1 MSHHI
6 DLDELTA
13 SERYKLLTALV
24 IPRPIAWV
32 TTVSSEGI
40 TNAAPYS
47 FFNVF
52 GQDPAIIILGL
63 EHKADGTAKDT
74 ENNINTL
81 NEFVVNLVSS
91 DILEKMVQ
99 TAAAYAPGE
108 SEPDILGLSLTSSKK
123 VKPPR
128 LTNAPVSIECERMM
142 SLSLS
147 RERSILIGRAVGV
160 FSKHFTLTG
169 RIITQ
174 SHVFLLID
182 MLKSK
187 VFLYFRFQHIYQQ
200 KDVRLGNY
208 SPSQRE
214 VFLHLSNHF

>member
-1 MSHHI
+1 MSLHI
-6 DLDELTA
+6 DLDEVTA
-13 SERYKLLTALV
+13 RERYKLLTALV

-32 TTVSSEGI
+32 TTLDFEGK

-74 ENNINTL
+74 ENNINIL

-91 DILEKMVQ
+91 DMLENMVES
-99 TAAAYAPGE
+99 AALYAPEE

-128 LTNAPVSIECERMM
+128 LTDAPVAIECERMM

-147 RERSILIGRAVGV
+147 SERSILLGRAVGV
-160 FSKHFTLTG
+160 CAKNGLIDATTLNVDWSNDYPIARLFADQYAEIG
-169 RIITQ
+169 RIRRYSIPKPKRGHQ
-174 SHVFLLID
+174 G
-182 MLKSK
+182 
-187 VFLYFRFQHIYQQ
+187 
-200 KDVRLGNY
+200 KD
-208 SPSQRE
+208 
-214 VFLHLSNHF
+214 

>member
-13 SERYKLLTALV
+13 SDRYKLLTALV

-40 TNAAPYS
+40 NNAAPYS

-52 GQDPAIIILGL
+52 GQDPAVIIIGL

-74 ENNINTL
+74 ENNINLL

-91 DILEKMVQ
+91 KVLGNMVD

-108 SEPDILGLSLTSSKK
+108 SEPDILDLSLTPSKK

-128 LTNAPVSIECERMM
+128 LTDSPVAIECERIM

-147 RERSILIGRAVGV
+147 RERSILLGRAVGI
-160 FSKHFTLTG
+160 FAKEG
-169 RIITQ
+169 
-174 SHVFLLID
+174 LID
-182 MLKSK
+182 SATLQVDWANDYPIARLFADQYAEISRIR
-187 VFLYFRFQHIYQQ
+187 RFSIP
-200 KDVRLGNY
+200 KPKRA
-208 SPSQRE
+208 
-214 VFLHLSNHF
+214 LHKKR

>member
-1 MSHHI
+1 MSNHI
-6 DLDELTA
+6 DLDKLTA

-160 FSKHFTLTG
+160 FSKNGLINAETL
-169 RIITQ
+169 
-174 SHVFLLID
+174 HVDWENNYPIARLFADRYAEIGSIKRLLIPTPD
-182 MLKSK
+182 
-187 VFLYFRFQHIYQQ
+187 QTQPNE
-200 KDVRLGNY
+200 D
-208 SPSQRE
+208 
-214 VFLHLSNHF
+214 

>member
-40 TNAAPYS
+40 NNAAPYS

-52 GQDPAIIILGL
+52 GQDPAVIILGL

-74 ENNINTL
+74 ENNINLL

-91 DILEKMVQ
+91 KVLGNMVD

-108 SEPDILGLSLTSSKK
+108 SEPDILGLSLTPSKK

-128 LTNAPVSIECERMM
+128 LTDSPVAIECERIM

-147 RERSILIGRAVGV
+147 RERSILLGRAVGI
-160 FSKHFTLTG
+160 FAKDG
-169 RIITQ
+169 
-174 SHVFLLID
+174 LID
-182 MLKSK
+182 STTLQVDWANDYPIARLFADQYAEISRIK
-187 VFLYFRFQHIYQQ
+187 RFSIP
-200 KDVRLGNY
+200 KPKRA
-208 SPSQRE
+208 
-214 VFLHLSNHF
+214 LHKKR

>member
-40 TNAAPYS
+40 NNAAPYS

-52 GQDPAIIILGL
+52 GQDPAVIILGL

-74 ENNINTL
+74 ENNINLL

-91 DILEKMVQ
+91 KVLGNMVD
-99 TAAAYAPGE
+99 TAAAYTPDE
-108 SEPDILGLSLTSSKK
+108 SEPDILGLSLTPSKK

-128 LTNAPVSIECERMM
+128 LTDSPVAIECERIM

-147 RERSILIGRAVGV
+147 RERSILLGRAVGI
-160 FSKHFTLTG
+160 FAKDG
-169 RIITQ
+169 
-174 SHVFLLID
+174 LID
-182 MLKSK
+182 STTLQVDWANDYPIARLFADQYAEISRIR
-187 VFLYFRFQHIYQQ
+187 RFSIPKPKRAHH
-200 KDVRLGNY
+200 KKR
-208 SPSQRE
+208 
-214 VFLHLSNHF
+214 

>member
-40 TNAAPYS
+40 NNAAPYS

-52 GQDPAIIILGL
+52 GQDPAVIILGL
-63 EHKADGTAKDT
+63 EHKSDGTAKDT
-74 ENNINTL
+74 ENNINLL

-91 DILEKMVQ
+91 KVLGNMVD

-108 SEPDILGLSLTSSKK
+108 SEPDILGLSLTPSKK

-128 LTNAPVSIECERMM
+128 LTDSPVAIECERIM

-147 RERSILIGRAVGV
+147 RERSILLGRAVGI
-160 FSKHFTLTG
+160 FAKDG
-169 RIITQ
+169 
-174 SHVFLLID
+174 LID
-182 MLKSK
+182 STTLQVDWANDYPIARLFADQYAEISRIR
-187 VFLYFRFQHIYQQ
+187 RFSIP
-200 KDVRLGNY
+200 KPKRA
-208 SPSQRE
+208 
-214 VFLHLSNHF
+214 LHKKR

>member
-1 MSHHI
+1 MLQHI
-6 DLDELTA
+6 DLDEITA

-32 TTVSSEGI
+32 TTSDLEGK

-52 GQDPAIIILGL
+52 GQDPALIILGL

-74 ENNINTL
+74 ENNINIL

-91 DILEKMVQ
+91 DMLENMVE
-99 TAAAYAPGE
+99 TAAVYAPEE

-128 LTNAPVSIECERMM
+128 LTDAPVAIECERMM

-147 RERSILIGRAVGV
+147 SERSILLGRAVGV
-160 FSKHFTLTG
+160 FAKNGLIDATTLNVDWSNDYPIARLFADRYAELG
-169 RIITQ
+169 RI
-174 SHVFLLID
+174 
-182 MLKSK
+182 
-187 VFLYFRFQHIYQQ
+187 R
-200 KDVRLGNY
+200 RY
-208 SPSQRE
+208 SIPKPKRIHKKKE
-214 VFLHLSNHF
+214 

>member
-1 MSHHI
+1 MSQHI

-32 TTVSSEGI
+32 TTLDFEGR

-74 ENNINTL
+74 ENNINKL

-91 DILEKMVQ
+91 DMLENMVE
-99 TAAAYAPGE
+99 TAASYAPEE
-108 SEPDILGLSLTSSKK
+108 SEPNILGLSLTLSKK

-128 LTNAPVSIECERMM
+128 LTEAPVAIECERLM

-147 RERSILIGRAVGV
+147 SERSILLGRAVGV
-160 FSKHFTLTG
+160 FTKNGLIDASTLHVDWANDYPIARLFADRYAEIG
-169 RIITQ
+169 RIRRYSIPRP
-174 SHVFLLID
+174 
-182 MLKSK
+182 KRARK
-187 VFLYFRFQHIYQQ
+187 K
-200 KDVRLGNY
+200 KD
-208 SPSQRE
+208 
-214 VFLHLSNHF
+214 

>member
-1 MSHHI
+1 MSNHI
-6 DLDELTA
+6 DLDKLTA

-108 SEPDILGLSLTSSKK
+108 SEPDILGLSLTASKK

-160 FSKHFTLTG
+160 FSKNGLINAETLHVDWENNYPIARLFADRYAEIGSIKRLSIPTPDQ
-169 RIITQ
+169 TQ
-174 SHVFLLID
+174 PNED
-182 MLKSK
+182 
-187 VFLYFRFQHIYQQ
+187 
-200 KDVRLGNY
+200 
-208 SPSQRE
+208 
-214 VFLHLSNHF
+214 

>member
-40 TNAAPYS
+40 NNAAPYS

-52 GQDPAIIILGL
+52 GQDPAVIILGL

-74 ENNINTL
+74 ENNINLL

-91 DILEKMVQ
+91 KVLGNMVD

-108 SEPDILGLSLTSSKK
+108 SEPDILGLSLTPSKK

-128 LTNAPVSIECERMM
+128 LTHSPVAIECERIM

-147 RERSILIGRAVGV
+147 RERSILLGRAVGI
-160 FSKHFTLTG
+160 FAKDG
-169 RIITQ
+169 
-174 SHVFLLID
+174 LID
-182 MLKSK
+182 STTLQVDWANDYPIARLFADQYAEISRIR
-187 VFLYFRFQHIYQQ
+187 RFSIP
-200 KDVRLGNY
+200 KPKRA
-208 SPSQRE
+208 
-214 VFLHLSNHF
+214 LHKKR

>member
-1 MSHHI
+1 MLQHI
-6 DLDELTA
+6 DLDEITA

-32 TTVSSEGI
+32 TTSDLEGK

-52 GQDPAIIILGL
+52 GQDPALIILGL

-74 ENNINTL
+74 ENNINIL

-91 DILEKMVQ
+91 NMLENMVE
-99 TAAAYAPGE
+99 TAAVYAPEE

-128 LTNAPVSIECERMM
+128 LADAPVAIECERMM

-147 RERSILIGRAVGV
+147 SERSILLGRAVGV
-160 FSKHFTLTG
+160 FAKNGLIDATTLNVDWSNDYPIARLFADRYAELG
-169 RIITQ
+169 RI
-174 SHVFLLID
+174 
-182 MLKSK
+182 
-187 VFLYFRFQHIYQQ
+187 R
-200 KDVRLGNY
+200 RY
-208 SPSQRE
+208 SIPKPKRVHKKKE
-214 VFLHLSNHF
+214 

>member
-40 TNAAPYS
+40 NNAAPYS

-52 GQDPAIIILGL
+52 GQDPAVIILGL

-74 ENNINTL
+74 ENNINLL

-91 DILEKMVQ
+91 KVLGNMVD

-128 LTNAPVSIECERMM
+128 ITDSPVAIECERIM

-147 RERSILIGRAVGV
+147 RERSILLGRAVGI
-160 FSKHFTLTG
+160 FAKDG
-169 RIITQ
+169 
-174 SHVFLLID
+174 LID
-182 MLKSK
+182 STTLQVDWANDYPIARLFADQYAEISRIR
-187 VFLYFRFQHIYQQ
+187 RFSIP
-200 KDVRLGNY
+200 KPKRA
-208 SPSQRE
+208 
-214 VFLHLSNHF
+214 LHKKR

>member
-1 MSHHI
+1 MSNHI
-6 DLDELTA
+6 DLDKLTA

-47 FFNVF
+47 CFNVF

-160 FSKHFTLTG
+160 FSKDGLINAETLHVDWENNYPIARLFADRYAEIGSIKRLSIPTPDQ
-169 RIITQ
+169 TQ
-174 SHVFLLID
+174 PNED
-182 MLKSK
+182 
-187 VFLYFRFQHIYQQ
+187 
-200 KDVRLGNY
+200 
-208 SPSQRE
+208 
-214 VFLHLSNHF
+214 

>member
-40 TNAAPYS
+40 NNAAPYS

-52 GQDPAIIILGL
+52 GQDPAVIILGL

-74 ENNINTL
+74 ENNINLL

-91 DILEKMVQ
+91 KVLGNMVD

-108 SEPDILGLSLTSSKK
+108 SEPDILGLSLTPSKK

-128 LTNAPVSIECERMM
+128 LTDSPVAIECEQIM

-147 RERSILIGRAVGV
+147 RERSILLGRAVSIFAKEG
-160 FSKHFTLTG
+160 
-169 RIITQ
+169 
-174 SHVFLLID
+174 LID
-182 MLKSK
+182 STTLQ
-187 VFLYFRFQHIYQQ
+187 VDWANDYPIA
-200 KDVRLGNY
+200 RLFADQYAEISRIRRY
-208 SPSQRE
+208 SIPKPKRA
-214 VFLHLSNHF
+214 HHKKR

>member
-32 TTVSSEGI
+32 TTVSLEGI
-40 TNAAPYS
+40 NNAAPYS

-52 GQDPAIIILGL
+52 GQDPAVIILGL

-74 ENNINTL
+74 ENNINLL

-91 DILEKMVQ
+91 KVLGNMVD

-108 SEPDILGLSLTSSKK
+108 SVPDILGLSLTPSKK

-128 LTNAPVSIECERMM
+128 LTDSPVAIECERIM

-147 RERSILIGRAVGV
+147 RERSILLGRAVGI
-160 FSKHFTLTG
+160 FAKDG
-169 RIITQ
+169 
-174 SHVFLLID
+174 LID
-182 MLKSK
+182 STTLQVDWANDYPIARLFADQYAEISRIR
-187 VFLYFRFQHIYQQ
+187 RFSIP
-200 KDVRLGNY
+200 KPKRA
-208 SPSQRE
+208 
-214 VFLHLSNHF
+214 LHKKR

>member
-32 TTVSSEGI
+32 TTVSLEGI
-40 TNAAPYS
+40 NNAAPYS

-52 GQDPAIIILGL
+52 GQDPAVIILGL

-74 ENNINTL
+74 ENNINLL

-91 DILEKMVQ
+91 KVLGNMVD

-128 LTNAPVSIECERMM
+128 ITDSPVAIECERIM

-147 RERSILIGRAVGV
+147 RERSILLGRAVSIFAKEG
-160 FSKHFTLTG
+160 
-169 RIITQ
+169 
-174 SHVFLLID
+174 LID
-182 MLKSK
+182 STTLQ
-187 VFLYFRFQHIYQQ
+187 VDWANDYPIA
-200 KDVRLGNY
+200 RLFADQYAEISRIRRY
-208 SPSQRE
+208 SIPKPKRA
-214 VFLHLSNHF
+214 HHKKR

>member
-1 MSHHI
+1 MLQHI
-6 DLDELTA
+6 DLDEITA

-32 TTVSSEGI
+32 TTSDLEGK

-52 GQDPAIIILGL
+52 GQDPALIILGL

-74 ENNINTL
+74 ENNINIL

-91 DILEKMVQ
+91 DMLENMVE
-99 TAAAYAPGE
+99 TAAVYAPEE

-128 LTNAPVSIECERMM
+128 LTDAPVAIECERMM

-147 RERSILIGRAVGV
+147 SERSILLGRAVGV
-160 FSKHFTLTG
+160 FAKNGLIDATTLNVDWSNDYPIARLFADRYAELG
-169 RIITQ
+169 RIRRYSIPKPKRA
-174 SHVFLLID
+174 H
-182 MLKSK
+182 KN
-187 VFLYFRFQHIYQQ
+187 
-200 KDVRLGNY
+200 KD
-208 SPSQRE
+208 
-214 VFLHLSNHF
+214 

>member
-40 TNAAPYS
+40 NNAAPYS

-52 GQDPAIIILGL
+52 GQDPAVIILGL

-74 ENNINTL
+74 ENNINLL

-91 DILEKMVQ
+91 KVLGNMVD

-108 SEPDILGLSLTSSKK
+108 SEPDILGLSLTPSKK

-128 LTNAPVSIECERMM
+128 LTDSPVAIECERIM

-147 RERSILIGRAVGV
+147 RERSILLGRAVGI
-160 FSKHFTLTG
+160 FAKDG
-169 RIITQ
+169 
-174 SHVFLLID
+174 LID
-182 MLKSK
+182 STTLQVDWANDYPIARLFADQYAEFSRIR
-187 VFLYFRFQHIYQQ
+187 RFSIP
-200 KDVRLGNY
+200 KPKRA
-208 SPSQRE
+208 
-214 VFLHLSNHF
+214 LHKKR

>member
-13 SERYKLLTALV
+13 SARYKLLTALV

-32 TTVSSEGI
+32 TTADLEGK

-63 EHKADGTAKDT
+63 EQKADGTAKDT
-74 ENNINTL
+74 ENNINIL

-91 DILEKMVQ
+91 DMLENMVE

-108 SEPDILGLSLTSSKK
+108 SEPDILGLSLTASKK
-123 VKPPR
+123 VKPPK
-128 LTNAPVSIECERMM
+128 LTDAPVAIECERIM

-147 RERSILIGRAVGV
+147 SERSILIGRAVGV
-160 FSKHFTLTG
+160 FAING
-169 RIITQ
+169 
-174 SHVFLLID
+174 LID
-182 MLKSK
+182 TATLHVDWANNYPIGRLFGDQYAEISK
-187 VFLYFRFQHIYQQ
+187 IR
-200 KDVRLGNY
+200 RY
-208 SPSQRE
+208 SIPKTKRAHNKRE
-214 VFLHLSNHF
+214 

>member
-40 TNAAPYS
+40 NNAAPYS

-52 GQDPAIIILGL
+52 GQDPAVIILGL

-74 ENNINTL
+74 ENNINLL

-91 DILEKMVQ
+91 KVLGNMVD

-108 SEPDILGLSLTSSKK
+108 SEPDILGLSLTPSKK

-128 LTNAPVSIECERMM
+128 LTDSPVAIECERIM

-147 RERSILIGRAVGV
+147 RERSILLGRAVGI
-160 FSKHFTLTG
+160 FAKDG
-169 RIITQ
+169 
-174 SHVFLLID
+174 LID
-182 MLKSK
+182 STTLQVDWANDYPIARLFADQYAEISRIR
-187 VFLYFRFQHIYQQ
+187 RFSIP
-200 KDVRLGNY
+200 KPKRA
-208 SPSQRE
+208 
-214 VFLHLSNHF
+214 LHKKR

>member
-13 SERYKLLTALV
+13 TERHKLLTALV

-32 TTVSSEGI
+32 TTVSVEGA

-74 ENNINTL
+74 EKNITML

-91 DILEKMVQ
+91 DMLENMVQ

-128 LTNAPVSIECERMM
+128 LTNAPVSIECERIM

-147 RERSILIGRAVGV
+147 KERSILLGRAMGV
-160 FSKHFTLTG
+160 FSKNGLINAATLHVDWANDYPIARLFADKYAEIG
-169 RIITQ
+169 RI
-174 SHVFLLID
+174 S
-182 MLKSK
+182 
-187 VFLYFRFQHIYQQ
+187 R
-200 KDVRLGNY
+200 Y
-208 SPSQRE
+208 SIPRPKRARKTKE
-214 VFLHLSNHF
+214 

>member
-32 TTVSSEGI
+32 TTVSLEGI
-40 TNAAPYS
+40 NNAAPYS

-52 GQDPAIIILGL
+52 GQDPAVIILGL
-63 EHKADGTAKDT
+63 EHKSDGTAKDT
-74 ENNINTL
+74 ENNINLL

-91 DILEKMVQ
+91 KVLGNMVD

-108 SEPDILGLSLTSSKK
+108 SEPDILGLSLTPSKK

-128 LTNAPVSIECERMM
+128 LTDSPVAIECERIM

-147 RERSILIGRAVGV
+147 RERSILLGRAVGI
-160 FSKHFTLTG
+160 FAKDG
-169 RIITQ
+169 
-174 SHVFLLID
+174 LID
-182 MLKSK
+182 STTLQVDWANDYPIARLFADQYAEISRIR
-187 VFLYFRFQHIYQQ
+187 RFSIP
-200 KDVRLGNY
+200 KPKRA
-208 SPSQRE
+208 
-214 VFLHLSNHF
+214 LHKKR

>member
-1 MSHHI
+1 MSLHI
-6 DLDELTA
+6 DLDEITA
-13 SERYKLLTALV
+13 SARYKLLTALV

-32 TTVSSEGI
+32 TTSDLEGK

-74 ENNINTL
+74 ENNINIL

-91 DILEKMVQ
+91 DMLENMVE
-99 TAAAYAPGE
+99 TAALYAPEE

-128 LTNAPVSIECERMM
+128 LTDAPVAIECERMM

-147 RERSILIGRAVGV
+147 SERSILLGRAVGV
-160 FSKHFTLTG
+160 FAKNGLIDATTLNVDWSNDYPIARLFADRYAELG
-169 RIITQ
+169 RIRRYSIPKPKRA
-174 SHVFLLID
+174 H
-182 MLKSK
+182 KK
-187 VFLYFRFQHIYQQ
+187 
-200 KDVRLGNY
+200 KD
-208 SPSQRE
+208 
-214 VFLHLSNHF
+214 

>member
-1 MSHHI
+1 MSLHI
-6 DLDELTA
+6 DLDEITA

-32 TTVSSEGI
+32 TTLDFEGR

-63 EHKADGTAKDT
+63 EHKSDGTAKYT
-74 ENNINTL
+74 ENNINML

-91 DILEKMVQ
+91 DMLEDMVQ
-99 TAAAYAPGE
+99 IAAAYAPGK
-108 SEPDILGLSLTSSKK
+108 SEPDILVLTLTSSKK

-128 LTNAPVSIECERMM
+128 LTNAPVSIECERIM

-147 RERSILIGRAVGV
+147 RERSILLGRAMGV
-160 FSKHFTLTG
+160 FSKNGLINAATLHVDWSNDYPIARLFADRYAEIG
-169 RIITQ
+169 RMRRYSIPRPKRA
-174 SHVFLLID
+174 H
-182 MLKSK
+182 
-187 VFLYFRFQHIYQQ
+187 Q
-200 KDVRLGNY
+200 KKD
-208 SPSQRE
+208 
-214 VFLHLSNHF
+214 

>member
-1 MSHHI
+1 MLQHI
-6 DLDELTA
+6 DLDEITA

-32 TTVSSEGI
+32 TTSDLEGK

-52 GQDPAIIILGL
+52 GQDPALIILGL

-74 ENNINTL
+74 ENNINIL

-91 DILEKMVQ
+91 DMLENMVE
-99 TAAAYAPGE
+99 TAAVYAPEE

-128 LTNAPVSIECERMM
+128 LTDAPVAIECERMM
-142 SLSLS
+142 SLSL
-147 RERSILIGRAVGV
+147 R
-160 FSKHFTLTG
+160 
-169 RIITQ
+169 
-174 SHVFLLID
+174 
-182 MLKSK
+182 
-187 VFLYFRFQHIYQQ
+187 
-200 KDVRLGNY
+200 
-208 SPSQRE
+208 
-214 VFLHLSNHF
+214 

>member
-40 TNAAPYS
+40 NNAAPYS

-52 GQDPAIIILGL
+52 GQDPAVIILGL

-74 ENNINTL
+74 ENNINLL

-91 DILEKMVQ
+91 KVLGNMVD
-99 TAAAYAPGE
+99 TAAAYAPGK
-108 SEPDILGLSLTSSKK
+108 SEPDILGLSLTPSKK

-128 LTNAPVSIECERMM
+128 LTDSPVAIECERIM

-147 RERSILIGRAVGV
+147 RERSILLGRAVGI
-160 FSKHFTLTG
+160 FAKDG
-169 RIITQ
+169 
-174 SHVFLLID
+174 LID
-182 MLKSK
+182 STTLQVDWANDYPIARLFADQYAEISRIR
-187 VFLYFRFQHIYQQ
+187 RFSIP
-200 KDVRLGNY
+200 KPKRA
-208 SPSQRE
+208 
-214 VFLHLSNHF
+214 LHKKR